1 MEAVKILAAELQPS
15 QVPQDERM
23 LSPSVPLCFV
33 LETNTYSIDPFRYK
47 KTRLLQLRGGCTASH
62 AHHWATAAGPAQPG
76 EPGRVV
82 LW

>member
-15 QVPQDERM
+15 QVPQDECM
-23 LSPSVPLCFV
+23 LSPSVPFCFV
-33 LETNTYSIDPFRYK
+33 LETNTYSIDPFHYK
-47 KTRLLQLRGGCTASH
+47 KTQLLQLRGECTASH